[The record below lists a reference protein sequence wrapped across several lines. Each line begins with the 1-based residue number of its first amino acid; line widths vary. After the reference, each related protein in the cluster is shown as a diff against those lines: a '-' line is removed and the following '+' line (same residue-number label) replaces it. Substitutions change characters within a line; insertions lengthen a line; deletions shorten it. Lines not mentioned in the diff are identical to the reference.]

1 MRVLLPP
8 SESKRPD
15 GGNAIFS
22 AENLLFHADLGE
34 TRKRVLNAVV
44 AVSADTERAQKAFK
58 LGAKAASEL
67 QHNLRLSDAQGL
79 AAIERYVGVLF
90 DEIEIDELDHASRAW
105 IAEHVFIQSALF
117 GLVSAVDEIPP
128 YRLSA
133 SSRLTDEL
141 GATLKKTWLEAFA
154 DFAWPEVF
162 TLDLRSKDYAALAPL
177 PDSLEWLT
185 LDIAQRTK
193 DGGVRALNHF
203 NKRAKGDLVKR
214 LARTQASINSQA
226 DFLAW
231 AAEEGLEITEA
242 DQSHHATL
250 VTTLGVVAAR

>member
-22 AENLLFHADLGE
+22 AENLLFQADLGE
-34 TRKRVLNAVV
+34 TRKRVLDAVV
-44 AVSADTERAQKAFK
+44 AVSGDTERAQKAFK
-58 LGAKAASEL
+58 LGAKATSEL

-90 DEIEIDELDHASRAW
+90 DEIEIDELDEASRGW
-105 IAEHVFIQSALF
+105 IADHVFIQSALF
-117 GLVSAVDEIPP
+117 GLVSASDEIPP

-154 DFAWPEVF
+154 DFEWPEAF
-162 TLDLRSKDYAALAPL
+162 MLDLRSKDYAALAPL
-177 PDSLEWLT
+177 PDTVEWLT
-185 LDIAQRTK
+185 LDIVQRTE

-214 LARTQASINSQA
+214 LARSQA
-226 DFLAW
+226 TITSQAEFLAW
-231 AAEEGLEITEA
+231 ANDEGLEITETGEP
-242 DQSHHATL
+242 HHATL